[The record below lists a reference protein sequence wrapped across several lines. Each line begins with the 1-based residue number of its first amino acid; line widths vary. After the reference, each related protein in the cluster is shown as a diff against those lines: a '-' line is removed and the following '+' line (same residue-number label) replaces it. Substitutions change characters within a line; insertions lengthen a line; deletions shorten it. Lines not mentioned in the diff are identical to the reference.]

1 MNGTGDNNSQK
12 MEQFAT
18 KLAKDVTDRNSEII
32 RLTLENERL
41 RAQLNARNEAGS
53 QSAER
58 DASSSGLD
66 QLQRADDYD
75 EACDMACPSEND
87 SCCEGEIRTLRR
99 RQKRK
104 YVPESEEGDDSEH
117 TPIKAEG
124 KKTRT
129 TVKGVEKEKRPGRL
143 PSGVLKRKYTFETSR
158 LSQSLE
164 ESTAPKKAKLN
175 PQANQKPRA
184 EPAKRERGQRGIVT
198 PPPKKKSRPPPVFKP
213 LSKKPLPKPEWQT
226 PPAKP
231 STTFR
236 ITKNL
241 EPSPRSSEKQLPP
254 TATSKPATAPVPP
267 PKYAETPPFTF
278 KLIVSYPSAQQQ
290 AADPNATLEYHLS
303 TDLTSNMKT
312 FWRVLERQL
321 TAWETAA
328 GAEWAWELQKP
339 QNSQQRNGEG
349 SVRRFCV
356 SAKVAKQPTRWRAGD
371 EGFYA
376 CRKCAMEGSLC
387 FTWVREEGD
396 DAVDVDVADQDGIL
410 SSKGEFWCLPVHPQD
425 RRCEVKKDRE
435 IRTWLNEGDNSESDS
450 SGEDGDGEDSECDE
464 YRGEEGHEGEED

>member
-1 MNGTGDNNSQK
+1 MNSTGNNDSRE
-12 MEQFAT
+12 MEQFA
-18 KLAKDVTDRNSEII
+18 KQLAKEASDRNSEII

-66 QLQRADDYD
+66 RADDCD

-87 SCCEGEIRTLRR
+87 GSCAGETWTLRR

-124 KKTRT
+124 KKPKTAG
-129 TVKGVEKEKRPGRL
+129 KGGEQENRPGRL
-143 PSGVLKRKYTFETSR
+143 PSGVLKRKHTFETSR

-164 ESTAPKKAKLN
+164 ESTAPQKKAKPN
-175 PQANQKPRA
+175 PQAPPRPIA
-184 EPAKRERGQRGIVT
+184 APAKRERGRVGIVT
-198 PPPKKKSRPPPVFKP
+198 PPSQKSRPPPVFKP
-213 LSKKPLPKPEWQT
+213 LSKKPLPVPEWQT

-231 STTFR
+231 STRFR

-241 EPSPRSSEKQLPP
+241 EPSPCSDKEQVPP
-254 TATSKPATAPVPP
+254 NATPKPSTRPTTP
-267 PKYAETPPFTF
+267 PKYAETPAFTF

-290 AADPNATLEYHLS
+290 AADPNATMEYHLS
-303 TDLTSNMKT
+303 TDLASNMKT
-312 FWRVLERQL
+312 FWRVLDRQL

-328 GAEWAWELQKP
+328 GAEWGWELQKP
-339 QNSQQRNGEG
+339 QNSQQRSSDGHEK
-349 SVRRFCV
+349 RFCV
-356 SAKVAKQPTRWRAGD
+356 SAKVSRQPTRWRAGD

-376 CRKCAMEGSLC
+376 CRKCAMEGTLC

-450 SGEDGDGEDSECDE
+450 SGEDGDGEESEDDGYRDE
-464 YRGEEGHEGEED
+464 AGHEREED